1 MGFGFR
7 IWPYAFLPYDPAAMN
22 VIWVS
27 ITALLAGAL
36 NAIAGGGTFIAFPAL
51 TAIGGI
57 TEKAANVACTI
68 GLWPGSAGS
77 IIPARHELRELP
89 RKIVVIYALICLAG
103 GTAGSVLLLAT
114 PARDFSLAIPWLL
127 AFATLVFSMG
137 GRIGEFAKRNSQG
150 THSRRWIVVVG
161 SVQFLFAVYGGY
173 FGAGMGILTLAGLS
187 LTGLGDMRRLNALK
201 VLLATMTNLAA
212 AVVFLFGPVD
222 WRFVAP
228 MAGCSLAGGIL
239 GMTCVRRLPQK
250 MLRGIILVVA
260 TVLTFAYFWKVYL
273 R

>member
-1 MGFGFR
+1 
-7 IWPYAFLPYDPAAMN
+7 MN
-22 VIWVS
+22 VLLVS
-27 ITALLAGAL
+27 FTALIAAAL

-57 TEKAANVACTI
+57 SEKAANVACTI
-68 GLWPGSAGS
+68 GLWPGSASS

-89 RKIVVIYALICLAG
+89 LRVVVTYALICLAG
-103 GTAGSVLLLAT
+103 GTVGSILLLVT

-127 AFATLVFSMG
+127 AFATIVFSMG
-137 GRIGEFAKRNSQG
+137 GRIGEFARRNSQG
-150 THSRRWIVVVG
+150 AHSRGWVIVVG

-212 AVVFLFGPVD
+212 AVVFLLGPVD

-228 MAGCSLAGGIL
+228 MAGCSLVGGIV
-239 GMTCVRRLPQK
+239 GMTGAQRLPQK
-250 MLRGIILVVA
+250 MLRRIILIVA
-260 TVLTFAYFWKVYL
+260 TGLTGAYFWKVYL